1 MTKHL
6 LSLAAGAALLA
17 FAVPAQ
23 ACDMHASHDTVTN
36 AEAAPA
42 PLPETKPVPVTVI
55 RTQIEQP
62 AEEAAMSK
70 VYSSESGFMGCNR
83 RAKEQTVYL
92 TQ

>member
-6 LSLAAGAALLA
+6 LSLAAAATLLA

-23 ACDMHASHDTVTN
+23 ACDMHASHDPVTN

-42 PLPETKPVPVTVI
+42 PVPEAKPVTVI

-62 AEEAAMSK
+62 AEKAAMSK
-70 VYSSESGFMGCNR
+70 VYSAESGYMGCNR

>member
-6 LSLAAGAALLA
+6 LSLAAGAALMA
-17 FAVPAQ
+17 FAIPAQ
-23 ACDMHASHDTVTN
+23 ACDLHASHDPVTN
-36 AEAAPA
+36 AEVSPAPA
-42 PLPETKPVPVTVI
+42 PVPEAKPVTVI
-55 RTQIEQP
+55 RTEIQPP

-70 VYSSESGFMGCNR
+70 VYASEGYMGCNR